1 MANKV
6 IDPAPIIRKLAD
18 RCLDAKGIECSI
30 LGEVIDLLKTAPA
43 EAVIPAKFV
52 KQYLMDVM
60 QEWDRLGERKYETPN
75 MQVYNHVRT
84 EMDDLEAYIS
94 MHFPNGDGK

>member
-1 MANKV
+1 MAKKV
-6 IDPAPIIRKLAD
+6 IDPSPIIKTLAD

-30 LGEVIDLLKTAPA
+30 LGEVIDLLKAAP
-43 EAVIPAKFV
+43 EETVIPAESV
-52 KQYLMDVM
+52 RQYLLDVM

-94 MHFPNGDGK
+94 MHFPRGDGK